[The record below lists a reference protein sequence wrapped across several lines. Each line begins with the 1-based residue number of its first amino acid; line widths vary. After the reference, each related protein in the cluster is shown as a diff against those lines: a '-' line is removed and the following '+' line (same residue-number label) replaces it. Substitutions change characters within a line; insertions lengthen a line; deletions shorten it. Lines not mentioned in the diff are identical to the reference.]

1 MLSESSICASNFRM
15 DPITCFGTISG
26 PIVLYSTLHS
36 KVQSVHSE
44 GVEREEDDA
53 TEEARGVGVDEGA
66 RAVLGAE
73 TEAEADTE
81 TGDALA
87 GVLEGVGADLDMPF
101 GLSEEVAVEDEDEVA
116 VVLDAFRAVRVEDLA
131 GAGEVAGEVDLTGGT
146 ATTGKVNAAT
156 TGASG
161 AAGTAGTG
169 ASDGAVVQCREWG
182 IDSTLLLY
190 AGVIASMPVR
200 FPCSLEHK
208 VSNSFFHAFRSLSV
222 S

>member
-1 MLSESSICASNFRM
+1 
-15 DPITCFGTISG
+15 
-26 PIVLYSTLHS
+26 
-36 KVQSVHSE
+36 
-44 GVEREEDDA
+44 
-53 TEEARGVGVDEGA
+53 
-66 RAVLGAE
+66 
-73 TEAEADTE
+73 
-81 TGDALA
+81 
-87 GVLEGVGADLDMPF
+87 
-101 GLSEEVAVEDEDEVA
+101 
-116 VVLDAFRAVRVEDLA
+116 
-131 GAGEVAGEVDLTGGT
+131 VDLTDGT
-146 ATTGKVNAAT
+146 ATTGAANAAT

-161 AAGTAGTG
+161 AAGTG

>member
-1 MLSESSICASNFRM
+1 M

-87 GVLEGVGADLDMPF
+87 GVLEGVGADLDMPL

-146 ATTGKVNAAT
+146 ATTGAANAAT
-156 TGASG
+156 TDASG
-161 AAGTAGTG
+161 AAGTG